1 MIWLRE
7 VLEWQKD
14 LTNPTEFLEYL
25 KIDLFHDDIFV
36 FTPRG
41 DLKQLSKGATPLDF
55 AYAVH
60 SDVGDRCNGAKVKGK
75 MVPLNTLLKS
85 GDRVEILTSP
95 HQTPSQDWLKIV
107 KTSRARS
114 KIRRWLKQKG
124 YENSLKLGQEILER
138 ELKKNNITV
147 SLEQEMDDLVASL
160 NFSNVD
166 SLYAAIGS
174 GDLSVKQVLTK
185 LLPRPE
191 EKIPIVRKFLGKAR
205 GRTGIKIQGL
215 GNLVFRFAQCCQPLP
230 GEEIVGF
237 VTKGRGVS
245 VHRSD
250 CPNALQMMVGNDRS
264 VDVQWDVQKG
274 QWFLVKLLVVAED
287 RKGLLH
293 DITEAISDADT
304 NIRGV
309 EIKPGETP
317 AYGTLLIDVKNL
329 RHLNR
334 TIKKIKRVKG
344 IVMVERVKGTEE

>member
-1 MIWLRE
+1 
-7 VLEWQKD
+7 
-14 LTNPTEFLEYL
+14 
-25 KIDLFHDDIFV
+25 
-36 FTPRG
+36 
-41 DLKQLSKGATPLDF
+41 
-55 AYAVH
+55 
-60 SDVGDRCNGAKVKGK
+60 
-75 MVPLNTLLKS
+75 
-85 GDRVEILTSP
+85 
-95 HQTPSQDWLKIV
+95 KIV

-215 GNLVFRFAQCCQPLP
+215 GNLMFRFAQCCQPLP
-230 GEEIVGF
+230 GEEIAGF

-245 VHRSD
+245 VHRRD

-334 TIKKIKRVKG
+334 TIKRIKRVKG
-344 IVMVERVKGTEE
+344 IVMVERAKGTEE